1 MLQAPLSATLTIL
14 CLTQDAK
21 IRDGVRHVAATDAV
35 LPLHRRPLGGPMTIF
50 TMVWALKQAPVP
62 PNDPVAHLVLIAYAD
77 HANDDGTAAWPSVAT
92 VARYARCTPRTVHT
106 KLRVLIDHG
115 LMRPGDQQLVDHLP
129 ANRRPVV
136 YDLCLDASIDHA
148 RGANRPAADESDD
161 KTAGQAGVKILH
173 PKNKG
178 SEALPVENPDPGVK
192 PVSPQEP
199 AAVDNSAAGVNAASP
214 QPVDNGDRG
223 VNSASPQDPAWG
235 EAERTSGVKL
245 SSYKPPLEPP
255 VKNQGLRESGTS
267 PGVIHRPP
275 RPDRCQN
282 HQDSVVPVP
291 CLDCAAAR
299 RAHDAAPP
307 EPSECPHGT
316 PRGPD
321 YCALCRQGFIPG
333 LAPWDAEP
341 PRDLLRPG

>member
-1 MLQAPLSATLTIL
+1 MV
-14 CLTQDAK
+14 
-21 IRDGVRHVAATDAV
+21 RHGVRHVAAIDAV
-35 LPLHRRPLGGPMTIF
+35 LPLHRRPLRGLMTIY

-106 KLRVLIDHG
+106 KLRVLIEHG

-136 YDLCLDASIDHA
+136 YDLCLDASTDTA
-148 RGANRPAADESDD
+148 NGTNRPTCSESEDE
-161 KTAGQAGVKILH
+161 TAGQPGVKILH

-178 SEALPVENPDPGVK
+178 SDSAPVENPGAGVK
-192 PVSPQEP
+192 PLSPLEP
-199 AAVDNSAAGVNAASP
+199 AAVDNSASGVNAASP
-214 QPVDNGDRG
+214 QPVDNDSLG
-223 VNSASPQDPAWG
+223 VKHGSPQDLPWG
-235 EAERTSGVKL
+235 EAGRTPGVKL

-255 VKNQGLRESGTS
+255 IKNQGLRQSGTS

-275 RPDRCQN
+275 RTDRCRN
-282 HQDSVVPVP
+282 HQDPVVPPP
-291 CLDCAAAR
+291 CLDCAATR
-299 RAHDAAPP
+299 RAHAAAPP
-307 EPSECPHGT
+307 EPPECPHGT

-321 YCALCRQGFIPG
+321 YCAQCRHGFIPG
-333 LAPWDAEP
+333 LAPWDVEP
-341 PRDLLRPG
+341 ARGPMRPG